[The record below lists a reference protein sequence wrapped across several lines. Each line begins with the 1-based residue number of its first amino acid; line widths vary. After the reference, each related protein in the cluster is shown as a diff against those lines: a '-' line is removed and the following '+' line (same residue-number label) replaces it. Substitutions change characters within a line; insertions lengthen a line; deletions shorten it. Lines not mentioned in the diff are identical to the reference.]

1 MKFLLFSATLFGLLS
16 TPSLSEAQK
25 LKLTEGDLAVL
36 KDQTSI
42 NFEFTYDNMSVG
54 KFDTEKEYIEKKTE
68 EYNKKET
75 RRGDNWAKNWVSD
88 RVQRF
93 EPKFIELF
101 TKASDMSESNKAKYT
116 IIFKTKS
123 TEPGFNV
130 GIVRK
135 NAKIDADVVIVET
148 ANKNKVIATI
158 SVDNA
163 LGRTFGGYDFDTG
176 LRIAE
181 AYADAGKALG
191 KYVKRWWKFFQ

>member
-1 MKFLLFSATLFGLLS
+1 MKFLINSAALLILLS
-16 TPSLSEAQK
+16 FSLTIQAQK
-25 LKLTEGDLAVL
+25 LKLTEGDLSAL
-36 KDQTSI
+36 KGETSI

-54 KFDTEKEYIEKKTE
+54 KFDTEKEYVEKKTE

-75 RRGDNWAKNWVSD
+75 GRGDNWAKSWVSD
-88 RVQRF
+88 RHARY

-101 TKASDMSESNKAKYT
+101 TKASGMPESKSAKYT
-116 IIFKTKS
+116 IIFKTKF
-123 TEPGFNV
+123 TEPGFNI

-135 NAKIDADVVIVET
+135 NAKIDGEAVIVET
-148 ANKNKVIATI
+148 ANKKKVIAVI

-176 LRIAE
+176 LRIGE

-191 KYVKRWWKFFQ
+191 KYIK

>member
-1 MKFLLFSATLFGLLS
+1 MKFLINGAALFSLLS
-16 TPSLSEAQK
+16 ISMVLQAQK
-25 LKLTEGDLAVL
+25 LKLTEGDLSSL
-36 KDQTSI
+36 KDETSI

-54 KFDTEKEYIEKKTE
+54 KFDTEKEYVEKKTE

-75 RRGDNWAKNWVSD
+75 GRGDNWAKNWVSD
-88 RVQRF
+88 RQARY

-101 TKASDMSESNKAKYT
+101 TKASGMPESKSAKYT
-116 IIFKTKS
+116 IIFKTKF
-123 TEPGFNV
+123 TEPGFNI

-135 NAKIDADVVIVET
+135 NAKIDGEAVIVET
-148 ANKNKVIATI
+148 ANKKKVIAVI

-176 LRIAE
+176 LRIGE

-191 KYVKRWWKFFQ
+191 KYMK